1 MSSYA
6 LIAEADAG
14 SAELYRQLIS
24 AEGVELELVRDGA
37 AACEVMVRR
46 GPPALLVCG
55 LSLPRLDGFG
65 LLAELRKLATAQQA
79 PAVVITGFRE
89 LREAATRLRDQLGIG
104 ALLSKPVAVDSL
116 RRAIKRGL
124 SANFS
129 MRTTTPGFKLPAEPL
144 NLTNP
149 HIDLQVLEQ
158 QRQQAVAQMGLV
170 NELPPDADLT
180 ALLDA
185 AAKEFGVKAMVVSL
199 ALQDR
204 HWFKAHIGLTGAL
217 LELRGVA
224 RDWAPFRVVV
234 ETNAPLV
241 VPDAL
246 AHPVFK
252 DDALVQGGA
261 VRGIAAA
268 PLTGPGGEVLGTLAL
283 LDDKPLALGPE
294 GFDQLVQLARR
305 VAGEL
310 DLEAQQTRQRN
321 FRRNEEQKRIDEVTA
336 DLVASTLS
344 YLEAALNNIDAAVYL
359 LDGRR
364 RIVFVNRVLAGWLS
378 REPAALLGQTADEFA
393 ALCSAL
399 SDDPQGFLR
408 SLRVP
413 PSGPFALRQEF
424 EVQRPERRVVR
435 WVTKPVQ
442 LPDAVGHLGV
452 ITDITAEA
460 ELQHERLALARTDS
474 ITGLANRRGG
484 EESIQREVSRSER
497 GGMRLSFALF
507 DLDHFKHL
515 NESRGTQAGDDAMRA
530 SARVLLSA
538 VRGAD
543 LAIRWSAD
551 ELLAVLPQTG
561 LEGARSLGERVRAG
575 VEGLTDAE
583 FGKITISCGVAELHQ
598 GEDEGEALA
607 RAEEKLFQA
616 KSAGRNRVL

>member
-1 MSSYA
+1 MPNYA

-24 AEGVELELVRDGA
+24 AEGVELVLVRDGA
-37 AACEVMVRR
+37 AAREVMLRR

-65 LLAELRKLATAQQA
+65 LLAELRKLATPQQA
-79 PAVVITGFRE
+79 PAVVVTGFRE
-89 LREAATRLRDQLGIG
+89 LRDAAGRLRDQLGIG
-104 ALLSKPVAVDSL
+104 ALLSKPCSVDNL

-129 MRTTTPGFKLPAEPL
+129 MRTSTPGFKLPAQTL
-144 NLTNP
+144 QLTNP
-149 HIDLQVLEQ
+149 RIDLKAMEQ
-158 QRQQAVAQMGLV
+158 QRLQAVARMGLV
-170 NELPPDADLT
+170 DELPPDADLT
-180 ALLDA
+180 ALLEA

-199 ALQDR
+199 ALHDR
-204 HWFKAHIGLTGAL
+204 HWFKAHTGLSGAL
-217 LELRGVA
+217 LEQRGVG
-224 RDWAPFRVVV
+224 REWAPFRIVI
-234 ETNAPLV
+234 ETNAALV
-241 VPDAL
+241 IPDAQV
-246 AHPVFK
+246 HPVFK
-252 DDALVQGGA
+252 DDPLVQAGA
-261 VRGIAAA
+261 VRGFAAA
-268 PLTGPGGEVLGTLAL
+268 PLNGPDGEVLGTLAL
-283 LDDKPLALGPE
+283 LDDKPLALGSD
-294 GFDQLVQLARR
+294 GLDHLVELARR
-305 VAGEL
+305 VAGQL
-310 DLEAQQTRQRN
+310 DLEAQQTRQKN
-321 FRRNEEQKRIDEVTA
+321 IRRNEEQKRIDEVTA
-336 DLVASTLS
+336 DLQASTLS

-359 LDGRR
+359 LDGKR

-378 REPAALLGQTADEFA
+378 KEPALLLGQSADEFA
-393 ALCSAL
+393 GLCSAL
-399 SDDPQGFLR
+399 FDDPQGFLR
-408 SLRVP
+408 RLRVP
-413 PSGPFALRQEF
+413 QTGPFALREEF
-424 EVQRPERRVVR
+424 EVQRPEKRVVR

-452 ITDITAEA
+452 ITDITAAA
-460 ELQHERLALARTDS
+460 ELQHERQALARTDS

-507 DLDHFKHL
+507 DLDHFKNL
-515 NESRGTQAGDDAMRA
+515 NESRGTRAGDDALRA
-530 SARVLLSA
+530 CARVLLSA

-543 LAIRWSAD
+543 LVIRWSGD

-561 LEGARSLGERVRAG
+561 LEGARSLSERVRAG
-575 VEGLTDAE
+575 VEGLADAE